1 MLKKI
6 SSLLFAVIIVVVS
19 CFQAAAYTPTGFDV
33 DAKSAMLISMDTDE
47 VLFERDADKKV
58 YPASITKI
66 MTLIIMLESERYNPD
81 ATVTMT
87 EDIDA
92 LITGTD
98 SSVSNLQVG
107 EQIRQIDLCYFV
119 LMQSAG
125 DCAYLA
131 ALTYGDTVDNFVKM
145 MNDKAKK
152 LGLEGTHYGNPV
164 GLHDE
169 QTYTTARDTAKLTK
183 YALKNETFKKICEST
198 RYTVPATNMSDER
211 VLSTTNFLHDNT
223 TDYFYQYAHGVKTG
237 YTDEAGRC
245 LVSTASL
252 DGYNYMCVLFGCT
265 VSDDVR
271 YEFIDS
277 RNLYRWA
284 FNNFSFKQIAD
295 TKNPVCEIP
304 LKLAWDV
311 DYLPLYVEDGF
322 ISVMPDDADD
332 STIMIKPNIEDGQ
345 TVSAPVKKGQVIA
358 TADIIY
364 AEKVIGTVNLISHE
378 NINSHF
384 LLVAVDRLKAFFG
397 SSYMIA
403 VYVIIGIVVLLFII
417 AVIRLNRNRGKKRR
431 IKYLPLDNEKDKDYK
446 DR

>member
-1 MLKKI
+1 MAKKI
-6 SSLLFAVIIVVVS
+6 SCLIFAIIIVVLTA
-19 CFQAAAYTPTGFDV
+19 FPAAAYTPTGFDV
-33 DAKSAMLISMDTDE
+33 DAKAAMLISLDTNE
-47 VLFERDADKKV
+47 VLYEKAADQKV

-66 MTLIIMLESERYNPD
+66 MTLIIMLESKNFDPE
-81 ATVTMT
+81 AKVTMT
-87 EDIDA
+87 EEVDA

-98 SSVSNLQVG
+98 SSVSNVQEG

-131 ALTYGDTVDNFVKM
+131 ALTYGGTVENFVKK
-145 MNDKAKK
+145 MNEKAKK

-169 QTYTTARDTAKLTK
+169 KTYTTARDTATLTK

-211 VLSTTNFLHDNT
+211 ILSTTNFLHDNT
-223 TDYFYQYAHGVKTG
+223 TDYYYQYAHGVKTG

-245 LVSTASL
+245 LVSTASY

-265 VSDDVR
+265 VSPSLR
-271 YEFIDS
+271 YEFVDS

-304 LKLAWDV
+304 LELAWDT
-311 DYLPLYVEDGF
+311 DHLPLYVEDGF

-332 STIMIKPNIEDGQ
+332 STIIIKPNIEEGQ
-345 TVSAPVKKGQVIA
+345 SVKAPVKKEQKIA

-378 NINSHF
+378 NIKSNF
-384 LLVAVDRLKAFFG
+384 LLVVLDKLKAFFG

-403 VYVIIGIVVLLFII
+403 VYIIIGIIVLLFIVS
-417 AVIRLNRNRGKKRR
+417 VIRLNRNRTKKRKV
-431 IKYLPLDNEKDKDYK
+431 KYIPMDEDKE
-446 DR
+446 